1 MRTRTLIVMVVV
13 LAVLVSMVFA
23 QPPKMAPRGAGGMPG
38 CMCMGWGQEI
48 ARQLNLTPQQIQQL
62 KDLHQNFMNATKDAR
77 DQIKVLIGELATL
90 WADEN
95 STPDQIRAKVD
106 EIDVL
111 KHQMRNAAID
121 AMIQARTI
129 LTPDQRAKMR
139 EMIKK
144 SPHIGMGWMCPMGQC
159 MEDGKRGG
167 MAPGPR

>member
-1 MRTRTLIVMVVV
+1 MVVV

-23 QPPKMAPRGAGGMPG
+23 QAPKMARRGAGGMPG

-48 ARQLNLTPQQIQQL
+48 SQQLNLTPQQIQQL
-62 KDLHQNFMNATKDAR
+62 KALHQNFTNATKDTR

-106 EIDVL
+106 QIDVL
-111 KHQMRNAAID
+111 KNQMRNAAIG

-129 LTPDQRAKMR
+129 LTPDQRAKIR
-139 EMIKK
+139 DMIKK
-144 SPHIGMGWMCPMGQC
+144 SPHLGMGWMCPMASC
-159 MEDGKRGG
+159 MEDGKRPG
-167 MAPGPR
+167 MAPGPK